1 MFMGIMRFSIRYL
14 VLTLLVIVFSNPSLA
29 NERIRMATT
38 TSTDNSGLLEV
49 ILPPFEKM
57 CTVTIDII
65 AVGTGKAIK
74 LGEKGDVD
82 LILVHAPDAEKKFI
96 TEGYGVNRRS
106 VMHNDFV
113 ILGPANDPAKI
124 KSEMNA
130 HKAFGKIA
138 KTKSL
143 FVSRGDDSGTHKK
156 EKSIWKKTGVMPQGK
171 WYLEAGQGMGTVLQM
186 AHEKMAYTLSDRGTY
201 LAYKTKIDLV
211 VISEGDPD
219 LYNPYGVIAVNPV
232 KHPHVKYI
240 KAMALIGWLTSPDCQ
255 QMIAQ
260 FKKGEELLFYP
271 DAIPLN

>member
-1 MFMGIMRFSIRYL
+1 MFIGIMRFSIRYL
-14 VLTLLVIVFSNPSLA
+14 VLTVSVIVFSNPCLA

-82 LILVHAPDAEKKFI
+82 LILVHAPDAEKKFVK
-96 TEGYGVNRRS
+96 ECYGVNRRS

-113 ILGPANDPAKI
+113 ILGPAIDPAKI
-124 KSEMNA
+124 KGEMNA
-130 HKAFGKIA
+130 HKAFEKIS

-143 FVSRGDDSGTHKK
+143 FISRGDDSGTHKK

>member
-1 MFMGIMRFSIRYL
+1 MFMENMRLSIKYL
-14 VLTLLVIVFSNPSLA
+14 ILTLLIIVFSNPCLA

-57 CTVTIDII
+57 CNVTVDII

-82 LILVHAPDAEKKFI
+82 LILVHAPEAEKKFVK
-96 TEGYGVNRRS
+96 EGYGVNRRS
-106 VMHNDFV
+106 VMHNDFI
-113 ILGPANDPAKI
+113 ILGHASDPAKI
-124 KSEMNA
+124 KGEQNTT
-130 HKAFGKIA
+130 KAFEIIA

-143 FVSRGDDSGTHKK
+143 FISRGDDSGTHKK
-156 EKSIWKKTGVMPQGK
+156 EKSIWRNTGTVPQGN

-211 VISEGDPD
+211 IISEGDPE
-219 LYNPYGVIAVNPV
+219 LHNPYGVMAVNPA
-232 KHPHVKYI
+232 KHPHVNYV
-240 KAMALIGWLTSPDCQ
+240 KAMALIGWLTSPECQ
-255 QMIAQ
+255 QMIAE
-260 FKKGEELLFYP
+260 FKKGGEVLFHP
-271 DAIPLN
+271 DVIN

>member
-1 MFMGIMRFSIRYL
+1 MFSISKGLSIKSL
-14 VLTLLVIVFSNPSLA
+14 VLALLFIVFSNPCPA

-57 CTVTIDII
+57 CNVTVDVI

-82 LILVHAPDAEKKFI
+82 LILVHAPEAEKKFVK
-96 TEGYGVNRRS
+96 EGYGVNRRS
-106 VMHNDFV
+106 VMHNDFI
-113 ILGPANDPAKI
+113 ILGHASDPAKI
-124 KSEMNA
+124 KGEKNIT
-130 HKAFGKIA
+130 KAFEIIA

-143 FVSRGDDSGTHKK
+143 FISRGDDSGTHKK
-156 EKSIWKKTGVMPQGK
+156 EKSIWRNTGIVPQGN

-211 VISEGDPD
+211 IISEGDPD
-219 LYNPYGVIAVNPV
+219 LHNPYGVIAVNPT
-232 KHPHVKYI
+232 KQPHVNYV
-240 KAMALIGWLTSPDCQ
+240 KAMALIGWLTSPECQ

-260 FKKGEELLFYP
+260 FKKGGQILFHP
-271 DAIPLN
+271 DVIN

>member
-1 MFMGIMRFSIRYL
+1 MFIGIMRFSIRYL
-14 VLTLLVIVFSNPSLA
+14 VLTVSVIVFSNPCLA

-82 LILVHAPDAEKKFI
+82 LILVHAPDAEKKFVK
-96 TEGYGVNRRS
+96 EGYGVNRRS

-113 ILGPANDPAKI
+113 ILGPAIDPAKI
-124 KSEMNA
+124 KGEMNA
-130 HKAFGKIA
+130 HKAFEKIS

-143 FVSRGDDSGTHKK
+143 FISRGDDSGTHKK

>member
-1 MFMGIMRFSIRYL
+1 MSLISKRSPIKSL
-14 VLTLLVIVFSNPSLA
+14 VLAVLVIMVFTSNCHAL
-29 NERIRMATT
+29 ERIRMATT

-49 ILPPFEKM
+49 IIPPFEKM
-57 CTVTIDII
+57 YNVALDII

-82 LILVHAPDAEKKFI
+82 LILVHAPDAEKKFVK
-96 TEGYGVNRRS
+96 EGYGINRRS

-124 KSEMNA
+124 KDEKNA
-130 HKAFGKIA
+130 NKAFKKISQS
-138 KTKSL
+138 KSL
-143 FVSRGDDSGTHKK
+143 FISRGDDSGTHKK

-211 VISEGDPD
+211 IISEGDPD

-240 KAMALIGWLTSPDCQ
+240 KAMALIGWLTSPECQ

-260 FKKGEELLFYP
+260 FKKGGQILFHP
-271 DAIPLN
+271 DVIN